1 MASDIYGVRKPIS
14 IPKGKLL
21 IIWGVLKSVVEL
33 RMCSDG
39 IYFDWFIQS
48 PLKDGIRH
56 IWGLNPNIYTIRE
69 SFNHLGVLK
78 TQRMCRGAKNG
89 LGWDLFRV
97 IHLATFKRWHP
108 TDLGSNPNICTK
120 RETFNH
126 LSVLKIERMCHS
138 AKNVLEWD
146 FFRLIHPTIFK
157 RWHPTYLGY
166 ESQYLYQKGN
176 F

>member
-21 IIWGVLKSVVEL
+21 IIWGVLKSVV
-33 RMCSDG
+33 CSDG

-78 TQRMCRGAKNG
+78 LRECVVVLKMCSDGTYF
-89 LGWDLFRV
+89 WV

-108 TDLGSNPNICTK
+108 KDLGSNPNICTK

-126 LSVLKIERMCHS
+126 LGVLKIQRMSHR

-146 FFRLIHPTIFK
+146 FFRLIHPIIFK
-157 RWHPTYLGY
+157 RWHPTYLGF